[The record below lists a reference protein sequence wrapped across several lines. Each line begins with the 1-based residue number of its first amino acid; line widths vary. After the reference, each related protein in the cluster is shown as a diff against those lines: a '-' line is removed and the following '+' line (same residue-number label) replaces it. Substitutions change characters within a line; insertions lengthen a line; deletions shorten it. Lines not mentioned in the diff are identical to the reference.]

1 MEAGLSKYSFLTL
14 KIILM
19 KTMLTVVFLL
29 SFTLITAIASD
40 VYPSKISK
48 PPITGAFN
56 YFRAHRQSPGIALTW
71 APATPDV
78 VEFIV
83 EKSYD
88 GEYFDQV
95 QFVNGKGISV
105 QKFLDKDVFP
115 GFIHYRIIAVMADGS
130 MESSSVETV
139 RIVRHG

>member
-1 MEAGLSKYSFLTL
+1 
-14 KIILM
+14 M
-19 KTMLTVVFLL
+19 KTMFTVVFLL

-40 VYPSKISK
+40 VYPAKITK
-48 PPITGAFN
+48 HPITSAFN
-56 YFRAHRQSPGIALTW
+56 YFRAHRQNSGVALSW

-78 VEFIV
+78 VGFIV

-88 GEYFDQV
+88 GEYFDQI
-95 QFVNGKGISV
+95 QYVNGKGISV
-105 QKFLDKDVFP
+105 QKFLDKAVFP

-130 MESSSVETV
+130 TESSSVETI